1 MSEHAQGLI
10 SMYLRGCLEMGAERR
25 HYRALSR
32 RGIAGLAAW
41 LLLAC
46 GPVAAAEIARPG
58 EELVL
63 SIDEAVD
70 LALERNRELAEA
82 RLIRTEA
89 DKQASEAWGEIF
101 PQIDFSAR
109 YARNISPAVS
119 FVPANVFD
127 PTAPEGEFLSLQFG
141 ADNSWQSALTLRQPL
156 FYPGAVVGLGAAKRF
171 QRLQR
176 EMVRG
181 RAQQV
186 VTRVRLLCYDL
197 LLRAE
202 EVRLT
207 ERSLE
212 RLRQALEETRGRAR
226 AGLAS
231 EYDVLRLEVE
241 LANLEPLLLRA
252 RNAVASVR
260 RQLAVELA
268 VDDPGR
274 LWLSES
280 GALTEATAALGPPP
294 PTTDLVEAAPAQR
307 SDVRQLEHTAELRRV
322 QVRREKAEYLPT
334 VSFFATWDV
343 QAQQNGRPDFFGTEE
358 TRATSKI
365 AGVSVELPLFTG
377 LQRDARIDQRQAVLR
392 QAQIQAQLARHQATA
407 QVRDLAAALDEAG
420 QRERGQQ
427 LAVSQA
433 QRGFD
438 IAIARY
444 REGLGSQLEVTDAE
458 VALRQSEFNMAQ
470 AVHDRLASQARL
482 DLAIG
487 RVAPVDEEIIINSE
501 EME

>member
-1 MSEHAQGLI
+1 MAI
-10 SMYLRGCLEMGAERR
+10 T
-25 HYRALSR
+25 
-32 RGIAGLAAW
+32 W

-46 GPVAAAEIARPG
+46 GVAASEIAQPG

-63 SIDEAVD
+63 SIDEAVA
-70 LALERNRELAEA
+70 LALERNQELAEA
-82 RLIRTEA
+82 RLIQTEA
-89 DKQASEAWGEIF
+89 NEQVSEAWGEIF
-101 PQIDFSAR
+101 PQLDFSAS
-109 YARNISPAVS
+109 YVRNISPAVS
-119 FVPANVFD
+119 FVPANIFD

-156 FYPGAVVGLGAAKRF
+156 FYPGAVVGLSVA
-171 QRLQR
+171 QRALGMQR

-186 VTRVRLLCYDL
+186 VTRVRLVCFDL
-197 LLRAE
+197 LLRSE

-252 RNAVASVR
+252 RNAKASSR
-260 RQLAVELA
+260 RQLAIELA

-274 LWLSES
+274 LRLSES
-280 GALTEATAALGPPP
+280 GVLTGDTAVLAPTPPAA
-294 PTTDLVEAAPAQR
+294 DLVETALTHR
-307 SDVRQLEHTAELRRV
+307 SDVRQLEHTVELRRI
-322 QVRREKAEYLPT
+322 QVRREKAEYLP
-334 VSFFATWDV
+334 SISLFATWDV
-343 QAQQNGRPDFFGTEE
+343 QAQQNGRPDFFGTEK

-365 AGVSVELPLFTG
+365 AGVLVELPLFTG
-377 LQRDARIDQRQAVLR
+377 LQRDARIDRYQAVLR

-407 QVRDLAAALDEAG
+407 QVRDLAAALAEAG
-420 QRERGQQ
+420 QRERGQR
-427 LAVSQA
+427 LAISQA

-458 VALRQSEFNMAQ
+458 MALRQSEFNMAQ
-470 AVHDRLASQARL
+470 AVHDRLASRARL
-482 DLAIG
+482 NLAIG
-487 RVAPVDEEIIINSE
+487 RVAPIDEEITINLE